1 MTLAGGDE
9 ITAMGATEIARRV
22 AADEL
27 SCRQVVEAH
36 NRRIS

>member
-9 ITAMGATEIARRV
+9 ITAMGAAEIARRV